1 LNNYSTMQETTVEA
15 YIDELYRYAMS
26 ITRNPTDAED
36 LVQETYVRAIRAMG
50 SLRAGSNHRSWL
62 YTILRNIRINQLRRQ
77 RTAPE
82 SGVAENAENVF
93 VETSRDPYALYV
105 CKVDRERV
113 REAIRQLS
121 MGQREIIVLREYEGL
136 SYQELAGILNC
147 PVGTVMSR
155 LARARSRLR
164 ALLSTTRQP
173 CLARKSDGSVG
184 VRATQPIT
192 LLGRGFDE
200 IPQAFG

>member
-1 LNNYSTMQETTVEA
+1 MDHYSTIQNTIVVP
-15 YIDELYRYAMS
+15 YIDGLYRYAMS
-26 ITRNPTDAED
+26 ITRNPTEAED
-36 LVQETYVRAIRAMG
+36 LVQETYVRAIPTMG
-50 SLRAGSNHRSWL
+50 SLGAGSHKSWL
-62 YTILRNIRINQLRRQ
+62 FTILRNLRINQLRRQ

-82 SGVAENAENVF
+82 IGVSENAENVF

-105 CKVDRERV
+105 GKLDRERV

-164 ALLSTTRQP
+164 ALLSKRGNPCKRASPAPNRLVWQP
-173 CLARKSDGSVG
+173 PRRSV
-184 VRATQPIT
+184 
-192 LLGRGFDE
+192 LSLE
-200 IPQAFG
+200 S